1 MAFETLLARTP
12 RLRGR
17 VTMLAFLVPSRT
29 SLREYGDY
37 GRKVQGAVDRINARF
52 GRADWRPVRLFYEN
66 DYAQALAGLAIA
78 DVILVNPLVD
88 GMNLVAKEAAIVNE
102 RDAALVLSET
112 AGAFDQMAEGVLS
125 VAPADVIGTAQALR
139 DGLAM
144 PRRERARRL
153 ELLRQ
158 GVERED
164 IAWWL
169 RTQLDDLTEIAAR
182 RRR

>member
-1 MAFETLLARTP
+1 
-12 RLRGR
+12 
-17 VTMLAFLVPSRT
+17 
-29 SLREYGDY
+29 
-37 GRKVQGAVDRINARF
+37 
-52 GRADWRPVRLFYEN
+52 
-66 DYAQALAGLAIA
+66 
-78 DVILVNPLVD
+78 
-88 GMNLVAKEAAIVNE
+88 MNLVAKEAAIVNE